1 MHIHCLRFSLIP
13 YRLLSSLFLFCS
25 LPSSTFLLCVPS
37 ARCAHCLSLSLAF
50 SPFPPALRRCISSA
64 DESGGSET
72 EYGIAEGGRPIERAR
87 GMQSERSRCCHVTE
101 RARARGQERTRQ
113 RMDDNFSEPMSWYD
127 LLLILLPFLFLPP
140 VLSLLAAYPTL
151 LIRVYAVFAGSSS
164 LASRA
169 SAYVHS
175 SRANANESHLP
186 SVFANVYEGREKNV
200 PSLSAMSFL
209 SGIRGIL
216 TRTISRARAMCKK
229 RIAY

>member
-1 MHIHCLRFSLIP
+1 MHIHYLRFSLIP
-13 YRLLSSLFLFCS
+13 PTASSLRSFSFALFRAARSFCAFRLLD
-25 LPSSTFLLCVPS
+25 
-37 ARCAHCLSLSLAF
+37 AHTV
-50 SPFPPALRRCISSA
+50 SPFPPFPLRRCILSA

-101 RARARGQERTRQ
+101 RARPGENARQ

-164 LASRA
+164 LACKRQ
-169 SAYVHS
+169 
-175 SRANANESHLP
+175 R
-186 SVFANVYEGREKNV
+186 V
-200 PSLSAMSFL
+200 PSSVCFRECLRGQRKKTSLPFPRCRFYLVSAEF
-209 SGIRGIL
+209 
-216 TRTISRARAMCKK
+216 
-229 RIAY
+229 

>member
-1 MHIHCLRFSLIP
+1 
-13 YRLLSSLFLFCS
+13 
-25 LPSSTFLLCVPS
+25 
-37 ARCAHCLSLSLAF
+37 
-50 SPFPPALRRCISSA
+50 
-64 DESGGSET
+64 
-72 EYGIAEGGRPIERAR
+72 
-87 GMQSERSRCCHVTE
+87 MQSERSRCCHVTE
-101 RARARGQERTRQ
+101 RARARARARPGENARQ
-113 RMDDNFSEPMSWYD
+113 RMDDNFSEPMSCYD

-151 LIRVYAVFAGSSS
+151 LIRVYAVFSPA
-164 LASRA
+164 L
-169 SAYVHS
+169 HH

-216 TRTISRARAMCKK
+216 TRTISRAREMCKK

>member
-1 MHIHCLRFSLIP
+1 MR
-13 YRLLSSLFLFCS
+13 
-25 LPSSTFLLCVPS
+25 T
-37 ARCAHCLSLSLAF
+37 HCLSLS
-50 SPFPPALRRCISSA
+50 SRSLRRCISSA

-101 RARARGQERTRQ
+101 RARARARPGENARQ
-113 RMDDNFSEPMSWYD
+113 RMDDNFSKPMSWYD

-151 LIRVYAVFAGSSS
+151 LIRVYVVFAGSSS
-164 LASRA
+164 LACKRQR
-169 SAYVHS
+169 VPS
-175 SRANANESHLP
+175 S
-186 SVFANVYEGREKNV
+186 VCFRECLRGQGKNV
-200 PSLSAMSFL
+200 PFLSAMSFL

-216 TRTISRARAMCKK
+216 TRTISRARARAHAMYKK

>member
-1 MHIHCLRFSLIP
+1 MHIHYLRFSLIP
-13 YRLLSSLFLFCS
+13 YRLLSSLFLFRS

-37 ARCAHCLSLSLAF
+37 ARSAHCLSLSLAF
-50 SPFPPALRRCISSA
+50 SPFLPALRRCISSA

-101 RARARGQERTRQ
+101 RARERGQERTRQ
-113 RMDDNFSEPMSWYD
+113 RMDDNFSEPMSCYD

-164 LASRA
+164 LARKRQR
-169 SAYVHS
+169 VPS
-175 SRANANESHLP
+175 S
-186 SVFANVYEGREKNV
+186 VCFRECLRRQGKNV

-216 TRTISRARAMCKK
+216 TRTISRARARAMCKK